1 MTTSSPHPSLYIGLM
16 SGTSLDG
23 VDGVLADFSGGTIQ
37 TIEAA
42 FVPFPAALRAELMVL
57 QASSE
62 NELER
67 EAIAANGLAQAYAA
81 CVAALVPHAPG
92 PVTAVAVHG
101 QTIRHRPELGF
112 TRQTNNPALLA
123 ELSGIDV
130 IADFRSRDIAAGGQ
144 GAPLVP
150 AFHAAAFG
158 TPGTTRVVV
167 NIGGI
172 GNISVL
178 HADGRVTG
186 YDTGPGNVLLDG
198 WVHRHQGKDY
208 DADGAWG
215 ASGTVNPDLLQVLLD
230 QPYFHQP
237 APKSTGRD
245 LFHMAWLDARLAQL
259 EGKAAHLAPADV
271 QATLV
276 ELTAQS
282 IARAILAEGA
292 AMDAVDAV
300 YVCGGGAYNGALLRS
315 LRAALGGNVPVES
328 TAALGI
334 APNRV
339 EALAFAWL
347 GYRFN
352 MRQPGNM
359 PAVTGAKGPRILGAL
374 YPA

>member
-1 MTTSSPHPSLYIGLM
+1 MNNSSLYIGLM

-23 VDGVLADFSGGTIQ
+23 VDGVLADFSNGAIR

-42 FVPFPAALRAELMVL
+42 FVAFPPALRAELMAL
-57 QASSE
+57 QAKSD

-67 EAIAANGLAQAYAA
+67 EAIAANGLARAYAD
-81 CVAALVPHAPG
+81 CVQALLPAAGG
-92 PVTAVAVHG
+92 PVAAVAVHG

-130 IADFRSRDIAAGGQ
+130 VADFRSRDIAAGGQ

-150 AFHAAAFG
+150 AFHEAAFG
-158 TPGTTRVVV
+158 KPGVARVVV

-178 HADGRVTG
+178 HGDGRVTG
-186 YDTGPGNVLLDG
+186 FDTGPGNVLVDLWIG
-198 WVHRHQGKDY
+198 RHQGAAY
-208 DADGAWG
+208 DEDGAWAATG
-215 ASGTVNPDLLQVLLD
+215 KVDPRLLDVLLD
-230 QPYFHQP
+230 EPYFRQP

-245 LFHMAWLDARLAQL
+245 LFHDEWLDAKLAQRP
-259 EGKAAHLAPADV
+259 GVAPEDV
-271 QATLV
+271 QATLTR
-276 ELTAQS
+276 LTAMT
-282 IARAILAEGA
+282 IARAIKDESSN
-292 AMDAVDAV
+292 VDAV
-300 YVCGGGAYNGALLRS
+300 YVCGGGAYNGTLLRD
-315 LRAALGGNVPVES
+315 LAAELGGKVPVES
-328 TAALGI
+328 TDVLGV

-347 GYRFN
+347 GYRF
-352 MRQPGNM
+352 MQREPGNL

>member
-1 MTTSSPHPSLYIGLM
+1 M

-23 VDGVLADFSGGTIQ
+23 VDGVLADFGNGGIK

-42 FVPFPAALRAELMVL
+42 FVAFPAALRAELMAL
-57 QASSE
+57 QAHGG
-62 NELER
+62 NEIER
-67 EAIAANGLAQAYAA
+67 EAIAANGLAHSYAA
-81 CVAALVPHAPG
+81 CAEALVAHAAGPVAAL
-92 PVTAVAVHG
+92 AVHG

-112 TRQTNNPALLA
+112 TRQTNNPSLLA
-123 ELSGIDV
+123 ELTGIDV
-130 IADFRSRDIAAGGQ
+130 IADFRSRDVAAGGQ

-158 TPGTTRVVV
+158 KPGTTRVVV

-178 HADGRVTG
+178 HGDGRVTG
-186 YDTGPGNVLLDG
+186 YDTGPGNVLLDAWIG
-198 WVHRHQGKDY
+198 RHQDRHY
-208 DADGAWG
+208 DDDGAWG
-215 ASGTVNPDLLQVLLD
+215 ARGQVDQALLAALLD
-230 QPYFHQP
+230 EPYFYQS

-245 LFHMAWLDARLAQL
+245 LFHLEWLDARLAGFADL
-259 EGKAAHLAPADV
+259 SAVDV
-271 QATLV
+271 QATLA
-276 ELTAQS
+276 ELTAQT
-282 IARAILAEGA
+282 IARAILAEGV
-292 AMDAVDAV
+292 AVDAV

-315 LRAALGGNVPVES
+315 LAAALGGEVPVDS

-347 GYRFN
+347 GYRFTE
-352 MRQPGNM
+352 RQPGNM